1 MGINSTNY
9 VEFDG
14 TLYVLDMDA
23 LSRYIVGKDDDKVI
37 EKTKSEQ
44 WIPAD
49 DMTSNEMVLVN
60 KEITES
66 SSARKDEH
74 APFRA
79 EIAKMLLTLV
89 LFPTV
94 DGNGEA
100 KEIKSLREPLSLGQ
114 GIAFNTLIAEG
125 IIREIDEDEEE

>member
-79 EIAKMLLTLV
+79 EIAKMLLTLRTKFTF
-89 LFPTV
+89 LF
-94 DGNGEA
+94 
-100 KEIKSLREPLSLGQ
+100 L
-114 GIAFNTLIAEG
+114 
-125 IIREIDEDEEE
+125 